1 MTTTSIAC
9 ARPGCDG
16 TIDDGYCDVCGHA
29 PAAPSPSLPVRGQ
42 RRQSDLRARGA
53 TTPPSGSAAAPPSS
67 AALGPA
73 TAPALIPSQ
82 ALPPQPLS
90 PSDRAA
96 RWAAGTQQA
105 PGATRGTG
113 RPTRGSGRT
122 STSGSARGRLGAGL
136 VDVPA
141 VPRVDPTTALLPDP
155 QVPEDRRFCSRC
167 GHPVGRSR
175 DGRPGRAEG
184 FCPQDGAPFSFTP
197 KLTPGTLVAG
207 QYDVRGCLAHGGLGW
222 IYLATDRNVHDR
234 WVVLKGLLDS
244 GDADAMAAAVAEKR
258 FLAEVDHPGIVTIH
272 NFVQHRDGTGD
283 DVGYIVMEYVGGSS
297 LKQLMEQRRRDDG
310 RLDPLPVPQAIAY
323 ALEVL
328 PALGYLHGQGL
339 AYCDFKPD
347 NVIQYDRQLKLI
359 DLGAVIRCDD
369 DQSAVYGT
377 VGYQAPEIA
386 THGPSP
392 QSDIHTV
399 GRTLAVLA
407 LGIGPAHRGTPIPLP
422 DDHPVLARHESF
434 HRLLLRATD
443 PDPYARF
450 ASTDEFADQLA
461 GVLRE
466 VLAVEDGQPRPA
478 ISTVFSAPRATFAA
492 DLLGAARPGRPD
504 PARVAAL
511 LPVPLLDPA
520 DPAAAQLATA
530 SREQVR
536 RLAAAAT
543 HPGPELRLAMARA
556 ELAAGDPDAALAQ
569 LDELTAEDPD
579 DWRIDW
585 YRGVAA
591 LFTAPA
597 DAVAAFERAYAMFP
611 GEVAPKL
618 ALAAAAE
625 CAGDDGRAGRYYA
638 LVTRIEPTLADAA
651 FGLARVALRAG
662 DRRGAV
668 DALDTVPDTSSRHV
682 AAQLAAIDA
691 TLVGRTGGELGHADL
706 RAAADRLPGLA
717 LDPTTVEP
725 VRTAL
730 LTAAVELV
738 AAGSAAS
745 NTAGALLGS
754 PWQERDLRL
763 ALEGSLRTSARL
775 TTDVAERVTLVDR
788 ANAARPKT
796 WV

>member
-1 MTTTSIAC
+1 MTTTSTVC
-9 ARPGCDG
+9 SRSGCDG
-16 TIDDGYCDVCGHA
+16 IIDDGYCDVCGHA
-29 PAAPSPSLPVRGQ
+29 AAARPPSTAADSGPATAAAAPS
-42 RRQSDLRARGA
+42 A
-53 TTPPSGSAAAPPSS
+53 TTPPAPS
-67 AALGPA
+67 
-73 TAPALIPSQ
+73 
-82 ALPPQPLS
+82 PQLS
-90 PSDRAA
+90 PSARAA
-96 RWAAGTQQA
+96 RWAEGTQQA
-105 PGATRGTG
+105 PTA
-113 RPTRGSGRT
+113 TRGSGRSTRASSRT

-141 VPRVDPTTALLPDP
+141 VPRVDPATALLTDP

-175 DGRPGRAEG
+175 DGRPGRTEG
-184 FCPQDGAPFSFTP
+184 FCAQDGAPFSFTP

-272 NFVQHRDGTGD
+272 NFVQHRDDTGAPVD
-283 DVGYIVMEYVGGSS
+283 YIVMEYVGGSS

-310 RLDPLPVPQAIAY
+310 RLEPLPVPQAIAY

-359 DLGAVIRCDD
+359 DLGAVIRFDD
-369 DQSAVYGT
+369 EQSAIYGT

-386 THGPSP
+386 TDGPSP
-392 QSDIHTV
+392 ASDIHTV
-399 GRTLAVLA
+399 GRSLAVLA
-407 LGIGPAHRGTPIPLP
+407 LGIGPAHRGAPTPLP
-422 DDHPVLARHESF
+422 EDHPVLVRHESF

-443 PDPYARF
+443 PDPDARF

-478 ISTVFSAPRATFAA
+478 MSTVFSAPRGSFAA
-492 DLLGAARPGRPD
+492 DLLGAANPRRPA
-504 PARVAAL
+504 PAQVAGF
-511 LPVPLLDPA
+511 LPAPLVDPA

-530 SREQVR
+530 TREQVQ
-536 RLAAAAT
+536 RLAAAVPE
-543 HPGPELRLAMARA
+543 PGVELRLAMARA
-556 ELAAGDPDAALAQ
+556 ELAAGDPAAAVAHLDALAAAPRV
-569 LDELTAEDPD
+569 EGDPD

-591 LFTAPA
+591 VFTGPGA
-597 DAVAAFERAYAMFP
+597 AVAAFERAYSMFP
-611 GEVAPKL
+611 GEIAPKL
-618 ALAAAAE
+618 ALAVAAE
-625 CAGDDGRAGRYYA
+625 IAGDDGRARRYYA
-638 LVTRIEPTLADAA
+638 LVSAVEPSIADAA
-651 FGLARVALRAG
+651 FGSARAALRAG
-662 DRRGAV
+662 DRPTAIS
-668 DALDTVPDTSSRHV
+668 ALDTVPDSSSRHV

-691 TLVGRTGGELGHADL
+691 TLVGRTGAEVGDADL
-706 RAAADRLPGLA
+706 RVAADRISGLT
-717 LDPTTVEP
+717 LDPTTTAQ

-738 AAGSAAS
+738 RANGAAGAP
-745 NTAGALLGS
+745 LLGS
-754 PWQERDLRL
+754 PLRERELRL
-763 ALEGSLRTSARL
+763 ALEDSLRTSARL
-775 TTDVAERVTLVDR
+775 TTDPGERVALVDR
-788 ANAARPKT
+788 ANDARPRT